1 MRCRFLVFTVLLLTN
16 CSHAL
21 LAQRI
26 MYAPPVEARSLLGFM
41 IAGKVDTHYW
51 IQKEKKKRHTGRHT
65 EEQLKEEQDFDV
77 YDSRLQL
84 IKTVPAFP
92 LGISSLK
99 KYIVTGNLFFDEV
112 VLSRSEHQ
120 TIVQLRRYSAAGVLM
135 TSNEDIGTFPFNE
148 PGNSFIMA
156 VSEDKNKILL
166 LGFESVSSSAPKL
179 HAILF
184 NGDWKKISYQVY
196 EHPFITQPFIQD
208 DFFCTPSSSLNNN
221 PVQLAD
227 NGEWLMAAA
236 SRTNHNFL
244 LFHFSGNSN
253 DLSYKEIAL
262 PSLYTMED
270 IALSIDNEK
279 GGATAGILSR
289 YRLTANKN
297 VHVTHYSFSTDQF
310 DFDSSYRFST
320 LAAIQSKDNN
330 IIKENLIPIP
340 DNSFMLLKEYGRT
353 YSAWN
358 SENNLER
365 PWDPQFIITSNIF
378 TNTPAHFPI
387 NTNGYTRYN
396 NLGGLSDK
404 YERGDLSLFY
414 FPGHS
419 HDSAWSGII
428 NKKQITELN
437 APTLSYLFIPFPDKL
452 IFLYNSIERNED
464 PFGFSTTLDTRGNL
478 ISDREVISWQ
488 SDQSLI
494 FQQSVRITKNE
505 VAVPYARNQQRGFAV
520 IKF

>member
-1 MRCRFLVFTVLLLTN
+1 MRARVSMLIVLFAII
-16 CSHAL
+16 CSHAV

-26 MYAPPVEARSLLGFM
+26 VYAPPIETKSLLGFM
-41 IAGKVDTHYW
+41 IAGKVNDHYW
-51 IQKEKKKRHTGRHT
+51 IQKEKRKRNTGRRT
-65 EEQLKEEQDFDV
+65 QERLKEEQDFDV

-84 IKTVPAFP
+84 IRTVPAFP
-92 LGISSLK
+92 LGIAALK
-99 KYIVTGNLFFDEV
+99 KYVIPGDRFFDEV
-112 VLSRSEHQ
+112 VLSASGNQ
-120 TIVQLRRYSAAGVLM
+120 TILQLRRFSADGLLM
-135 TSNEDIGTFPFNE
+135 IDNAEIGNFPFNE

-156 VSEDKNKILL
+156 VAENKNKMLL
-166 LGFESVSSSAPKL
+166 LGFESVPSSAPRL

-184 NGDWKKISYQVY
+184 DGDWKKISYQVY

-208 DFFCTPSSSLNNN
+208 DFFCSASSFLNNN

-227 NGEWLMAAA
+227 NGEWLMASA

-244 LFHFSGNSN
+244 LFHFSGNSSGF
-253 DLSYKEIAL
+253 SYKEIAL

-270 IALSIDNEK
+270 IALSINNEK
-279 GGATAGILSR
+279 EEATAGILSR

-297 VHVTHYSFSTDQF
+297 VHVTHYSFSTDRF

-320 LAAIQSKDNN
+320 LAAVQSKDNN
-330 IIKENLIPIP
+330 IIKENLIPVP
-340 DNSFMLLKEYGRT
+340 DMGFMLLKEYGRT
-353 YSAWN
+353 YSGWN

-365 PWDPQFIITSNIF
+365 PWDPQFIITSNTF
-378 TNTPAHFPI
+378 TNTPSHFPI
-387 NTNGYTRYN
+387 NANGYTRYN

-419 HDSAWSGII
+419 RDSAWSGII

-437 APTLSYLFIPFPDKL
+437 APSLSYLFVPFPDKL
-452 IFLYNSIERNED
+452 MFLYNSVERNED
-464 PFGFSTTLDTRGNL
+464 PFGFSTILDTRGNL
-478 ISDREVISWQ
+478 VSDREVISWQ
-488 SDQSLI
+488 SDQSLV
-494 FQQSVRITKNE
+494 FQQSVRVTKNE
-505 VAVPYARNQQRGFAV
+505 VAVPYARNQQRGFAI